1 LFTLTVSRALVWL
14 ALVAVAAAT
23 QPSPAERAIAE
34 ARRFIANN
42 PSEAAGHN
50 ALGMALAQR
59 ARETANPAFYDQA
72 SEALNKSLE
81 LAPDNFEARKL
92 EVWLL
97 LGKHEFHRALELAK
111 QLNRRAADDPMIY
124 GFIADAC
131 AELGKYDEAEEA
143 AQWMLDL
150 GRSSVPGLT
159 RAAHLREIFGD
170 SEGAAE
176 LMISAYE
183 KLDPRQIEDR
193 AWVLTHL
200 AHLRLFG
207 GQLKAAERLLDEAL
221 RQFPGYHYAQFQMAR
236 LRTMQGRHAES
247 VELLRARYHSA
258 PHPENL
264 FDLAV
269 ALQNAQRRS
278 EARKTFRDFEEVARR
293 ESESADNANR
303 ELIFY
308 FADYAKRPKEALAV
322 ARREVARRRDVHT
335 LDAVAW
341 AYYRAG
347 DLNGARR
354 EIEAALKMG
363 IREARILY
371 HAGAI
376 ATSQRDYTA
385 AARYLSDSLA
395 TNAHSEVASE
405 AKRLLARLPR
415 TSASQ
420 R

>member
-1 LFTLTVSRALVWL
+1 LSALTLVRLFPALAIA
-14 ALVAVAAAT
+14 ALAAAS
-23 QPSPAERAIAE
+23 QPSPAGRAIAE
-34 ARRFIANN
+34 ARRFIESN
-42 PSEAAGHN
+42 PTEASGYN
-50 ALGMALAQR
+50 ALGMALARR
-59 ARETANPAFYDQA
+59 ARETADPGFYDQA
-72 SEALNKSLE
+72 SEALRKSLE

-97 LGKHEFHRALELAK
+97 LGKHEFESALKLAK
-111 QLNRRAADDPMIY
+111 QLRGRAADDPAVY

-131 AELGKYDEAEEA
+131 VELGKYQEAEEA

-170 SEGAAE
+170 LEGAAE
-176 LMISAYE
+176 LLLSAYE
-183 KLDPRQIEDR
+183 RLDPLQVEDR

-200 AHLRLFG
+200 AHVRLLA
-207 GQLKAAERLLDEAL
+207 GQLDAAEGLLGEAL
-221 RQFPGYHYAQFQMAR
+221 RQFPGYHYAQFHLAR
-236 LRTMQGRHAES
+236 LRTMQGRHADAL
-247 VELLRARYHSA
+247 ELLRERYRSA

-264 FDLAV
+264 FDLAA
-269 ALQNAQRRS
+269 ALHRMKRRS
-278 EARKTFRDFEEVARR
+278 EARKAFRDFEEAARR

-308 FADYAKRPKEALAV
+308 FADYAKQPEQGLAL
-322 ARREVARRRDVHT
+322 ARREIARRRDIHT

-341 AYYRAG
+341 VYFRTG
-347 DLNGARR
+347 DFAGARR
-354 EIEAALKMG
+354 EIEAALKAG
-363 IREARILY
+363 TRDARILY

-376 ATSQRDYTA
+376 AAAQKDYTA

-395 TNAHSEVASE
+395 ANVHSEAADE
-405 AKRLLARLPR
+405 ARRLLAGLPPA
-415 TSASQ
+415 SASL

>member
-1 LFTLTVSRALVWL
+1 MVSRALGWL
-14 ALVAVAAAT
+14 ALAAVAAAS
-23 QPSPAERAIAE
+23 QPSPAESAIAQ
-34 ARRFIANN
+34 AQRFIANN
-42 PSEAAGHN
+42 PGEAAGYN
-50 ALGMALAQR
+50 ALGMALTRR
-59 ARETANPAFYDQA
+59 ARETADPAFYDQA
-72 SEALNKSLE
+72 RQALKTSLE
-81 LAPDNFEARKL
+81 LAPDNLEARKL

-111 QLNRRAADDPMIY
+111 RLNGRAADDPTIY

-170 SEGAAE
+170 TDGAAE

-183 KLDPRQIEDR
+183 KLDPLQVEDR

-200 AHLRLFG
+200 AHLRLLN
-207 GQLKAAERLLDEAL
+207 GQLEPAERLLAEAL
-221 RQFPGYHYAQFQMAR
+221 RQFPGYHYAHFQLAR
-236 LRTMQGRHAES
+236 LRTMQGRHADS
-247 VELLRARYHSA
+247 VELLRARYQSA

-269 ALQNAQRRS
+269 ALQRAQRRS
-278 EARKTFRDFEEVARR
+278 EARKAFRDFEEAARR

-308 FADYAKRPKEALAV
+308 LADYAKQPKDAMAV
-322 ARREVARRRDVHT
+322 ARREIARRRDVHT

-347 DLNGARR
+347 DHEGARR
-354 EIEAALKMG
+354 EAEAALKTG
-363 IREARILY
+363 IRDPRILY

-376 ATSQRDYTA
+376 ATAQKDYAA

-395 TNAHSEVASE
+395 VNAHSEVASD
-405 AKRLLARLPR
+405 ARRLLTRLPP
-415 TSASQ
+415 AS
-420 R
+420 RAMR